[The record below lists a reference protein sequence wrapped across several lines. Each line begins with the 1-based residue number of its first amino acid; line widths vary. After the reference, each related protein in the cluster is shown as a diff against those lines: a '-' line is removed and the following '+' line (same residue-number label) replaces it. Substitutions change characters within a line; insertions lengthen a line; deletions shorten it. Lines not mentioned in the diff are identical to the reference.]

1 MKNYIKTSIALAS
14 LGLIVS
20 CSPETNSSVQNNSL
34 SGLEQQRDS
43 LRTIASDLSTQIQ
56 KLEAEITAK
65 KEALGMT
72 KIFQVKTIQLERGTF
87 EHYIKTQ
94 GAVNAD
100 KSIVLNAENSGT
112 VRQIHVQEG
121 AYVNAGQ
128 IIISLDTDILNN
140 SMKELET
147 AYELASVVFQK
158 QEKLWK
164 QNIGS
169 EIEFLQAK
177 NRKESLETQLA
188 TIKTRK
194 DKSIIRA
201 PFSGTVDAI
210 FPKVGES
217 IAPGMQAAR
226 LVNNRVVKI
235 ETEISERYV
244 GTIKKGSKL
253 LVTTPQSTEPM
264 ELKLDYIGSYINP
277 ANRTFKVSSKINN
290 RSGALLPNMVADMA
304 IRDYINKDAVVV
316 PNKAIL
322 EDLNGDFYVYTVK
335 MDGDLEKVE
344 RKTIT
349 IGKSYNG
356 LTEITSGLQGSEM
369 LIIEGAKSVNPG
381 DVITVMQ

>member
-1 MKNYIKTSIALAS
+1 MKNFLKATITFAT
-14 LGLIVS
+14 LGFIVS
-20 CSPETNSSVQNNSL
+20 CTPNTENDQDTSL
-34 SGLEQQRDS
+34 SSLEQQRDS
-43 LRTIASDLSTQIQ
+43 LRGLASDLSAEIQ
-56 KLEAEITAK
+56 LLESEITAK
-65 KEALGMT
+65 KESLGMT
-72 KIFQVKTIQLERGTF
+72 KIFQVKTVKLQRGTF

-100 KSIVLNAENSGT
+100 KSIMLNAENSGT
-112 VRQIHVQEG
+112 VRHIHVNEG
-121 AYVNAGQ
+121 TFVNAGQ

-147 AYELASVVFQK
+147 AYELAAITFQK

-188 TIKTRK
+188 TLKTRK

-201 PFSGTVDAI
+201 PFAGTVDAI
-210 FPKVGES
+210 FPKIGES

-235 ETEISERYV
+235 ESEISERYV

-253 LVTTPQSTEPM
+253 LVTTPQSTEAM

-290 RSGALLPNMVADMA
+290 KSGALLPNMVADMA
-304 IRDYINKDAVVV
+304 IRDYINTDAVMV

-322 EDLNGDFYVYTVK
+322 EDLNGGFYVYTVK
-335 MDGDLEKVE
+335 KEGDLDKVE
-344 RKTIT
+344 RKSISL
-349 IGKSYNG
+349 GKSYNG
-356 LTEITSGLQGSEM
+356 TSEITEGLKGSEM